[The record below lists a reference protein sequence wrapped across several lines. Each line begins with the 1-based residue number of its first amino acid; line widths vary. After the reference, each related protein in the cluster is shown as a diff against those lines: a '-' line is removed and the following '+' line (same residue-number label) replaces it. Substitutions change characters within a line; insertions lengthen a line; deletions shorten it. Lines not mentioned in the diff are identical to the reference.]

1 MVGKK
6 FTDAEKL
13 QHLENLWTPGKNSVF
28 PSTQH
33 GKKQLKF
40 QFGWLE
46 NWKWLAYSKI
56 EDGAYCKYCVLFSK
70 YRGGKGSQLLSII
83 ADETADISGVEQFA
97 LCARYYDVNEKKM
110 CESFLKFVPVDDV
123 SGQSLAN
130 HIITELKDLN
140 IEIKNLRGQGYD
152 GAASMSGKLNGVAA
166 LIRKEYPSAL
176 YIHCSAHNL
185 NLSVSYACNI
195 QGIRNTMGT
204 VEACY
209 NFLNT
214 PKRQNF
220 FNIHLAELKKKETS
234 SNKQKL
240 KRLCPTR
247 WVERYNSIETFN
259 EFFPAIIYCLEE
271 MITWKDIDTSSKA
284 NQLLLALQSSEFN
297 VALSVLNH
305 IFQYTQS
312 LCKYLQSKNIDL
324 VVAVN
329 HINLVKNQLSCIREN
344 ATTEFNKLFIDI
356 NKRLNDFELTIEM
369 PRLAKRQKNRDNIP
383 TKDPEEYFRITL
395 FLPFLDSFVQQLNDR
410 FVNHQNIISG
420 FQMFVKSSEFDEEKL
435 RELVEFYA
443 NDVDDFD
450 RVKSETILWNRYL
463 TDILGSH
470 AWEVI
475 VGDTRLYP
483 KANFGSDKAHL
494 AWQAFRMILRKIGT
508 RSVKGIL
515 YERITI

>member
-1 MVGKK
+1 
-6 FTDAEKL
+6 
-13 QHLENLWTPGKNSVF
+13 
-28 PSTQH
+28 
-33 GKKQLKF
+33 
-40 QFGWLE
+40 
-46 NWKWLAYSKI
+46 
-56 EDGAYCKYCVLFSK
+56 
-70 YRGGKGSQLLSII
+70 
-83 ADETADISGVEQFA
+83 
-97 LCARYYDVNEKKM
+97 
-110 CESFLKFVPVDDV
+110 
-123 SGQSLAN
+123 
-130 HIITELKDLN
+130 
-140 IEIKNLRGQGYD
+140 
-152 GAASMSGKLNGVAA
+152 
-166 LIRKEYPSAL
+166 
-176 YIHCSAHNL
+176 
-185 NLSVSYACNI
+185 
-195 QGIRNTMGT
+195 MGT

-297 VALSVLNH
+297 VALSILNH
-305 IFQYTQS
+305 IFQYTQT

-329 HINLVKNQLSCIREN
+329 HINLVKTQLSCIREN

-369 PRLAKRQKNRDNIP
+369 PRLAKRQKYRDNIP
-383 TKDPEEYFRITL
+383 TKDPEEYFRIIL

-420 FQMFVKSSEFDEEKL
+420 FQMLVKSSEFDEEKL
-435 RELVEFYA
+435 RELVQFYA

-463 TDILGSH
+463 TDSNIQYNSVIQILNECNPDLFPNIYKLLQILITLPITSCEAERSFSTLKRIKSYLRNSTSERRLNGLAALNIHYEVSVTPE
-470 AWEVI
+470 EVI
-475 VGDTRLYP
+475 SHLSSTKHRLD
-483 KANFGSDKAHL
+483 F
-494 AWQAFRMILRKIGT
+494 IL
-508 RSVKGIL
+508 
-515 YERITI
+515 

>member
-1 MVGKK
+1 
-6 FTDAEKL
+6 
-13 QHLENLWTPGKNSVF
+13 
-28 PSTQH
+28 
-33 GKKQLKF
+33 
-40 QFGWLE
+40 
-46 NWKWLAYSKI
+46 
-56 EDGAYCKYCVLFSK
+56 
-70 YRGGKGSQLLSII
+70 
-83 ADETADISGVEQFA
+83 
-97 LCARYYDVNEKKM
+97 M

-130 HIITELKDLN
+130 HIITELKGLN

-185 NLSVSYACNI
+185 NL
-195 QGIRNTMGT
+195 
-204 VEACY
+204 
-209 NFLNT
+209 
-214 PKRQNF
+214 
-220 FNIHLAELKKKETS
+220 
-234 SNKQKL
+234 
-240 KRLCPTR
+240 

-297 VALSVLNH
+297 VALSILNH

-369 PRLAKRQKNRDNIP
+369 PRLAKRQKYRDNIP

-443 NDVDDFD
+443 KDVDDFD

-463 TDILGSH
+463 TDSNKQYNSVIQILNECNPDLFPNIYKLLQILITLPITSCEAERSFSTLKRIKSYLRNSTSERRLNGLAALNIHYEVSVTPE
-470 AWEVI
+470 EVI
-475 VGDTRLYP
+475 SHLSSTKHRLD
-483 KANFGSDKAHL
+483 F
-494 AWQAFRMILRKIGT
+494 IL
-508 RSVKGIL
+508 
-515 YERITI
+515 